1 MPTMN
6 NSASASSLAIP
17 NLPGYQAP
25 GASKGKP
32 KKNTFK
38 IVHGV
43 MVENPPTKGMGKS
56 QSDTSLWSANSL
68 DSNNDSLGTSM
79 NASSR
84 FSKSNKVA
92 VPTMVR
98 NEKMVLNFSA
108 YFKEAV
114 NESAV
119 ESFRVR
125 RCTVYYYLEDDTIQV
140 IEHRQENSGIPQGTF
155 LKRHAVLK
163 DKNTE
168 TFFGVGD
175 FRIGDYLQFYGRC
188 YQLVDCNPST
198 RRYLEEVLERDYE
211 PPVDIPEDFHGTKRT
226 AQMARETGKDGSVS
240 RNVRKSPMK
249 RFMEASLGNTVRN
262 DGRSGFENHDRMVLR
277 FNCVWKD
284 PALFGEE
291 HEYKLLYYL
300 SDDTMEV
307 LEVPTANSGRDPFPK
322 LLARCKL
329 TKNYVG
335 LNDSDNGRGVEEDD
349 GVDVHYYWPDLVIGE
364 VVNIYKRDV
373 RILDADAFTRD
384 FYISK
389 NRPLAD
395 AVKVAKEAPKKY
407 VNPVPKFMPNSC
419 ASFGSEEDS
428 LASCQSLVA
437 KPPRSETWTKMYQRE
452 KVLRFKASLN
462 SSKPTDEGR
471 EFIICYF
478 MNDNTLQ
485 VQEPPKKNTG
495 VMGGKFLQRKKY
507 KHPTEDRH
515 YSYGDFFAGAKVQLA
530 GHKLHIDD
538 VDEHTLHHMEENTE
552 QFPFADIG
560 MVMRVMRKKLQS
572 MSITSRKGGGLVRD
586 KFEEI
591 DSDRTGSLDKAEL
604 HQLLRTF
611 FDEKQLPDQAIIT
624 VMRHFDS
631 NGDGHVTFNEFFET
645 IMTADDIRE
654 MTTSTEKM
662 SLV

>member
-1 MPTMN
+1 
-6 NSASASSLAIP
+6 
-17 NLPGYQAP
+17 
-25 GASKGKP
+25 
-32 KKNTFK
+32 
-38 IVHGV
+38 
-43 MVENPPTKGMGKS
+43 MG
-56 QSDTSLWSANSL
+56 
-68 DSNNDSLGTSM
+68 
-79 NASSR
+79 
-84 FSKSNKVA
+84 
-92 VPTMVR
+92 
-98 NEKMVLNFSA
+98 
-108 YFKEAV
+108 
-114 NESAV
+114 
-119 ESFRVR
+119 
-125 RCTVYYYLEDDTIQV
+125 
-140 IEHRQENSGIPQGTF
+140 
-155 LKRHAVLK
+155 
-163 DKNTE
+163 
-168 TFFGVGD
+168 
-175 FRIGDYLQFYGRC
+175 
-188 YQLVDCNPST
+188 
-198 RRYLEEVLERDYE
+198 
-211 PPVDIPEDFHGTKRT
+211 
-226 AQMARETGKDGSVS
+226 
-240 RNVRKSPMK
+240 
-249 RFMEASLGNTVRN
+249 
-262 DGRSGFENHDRMVLR
+262 
-277 FNCVWKD
+277 
-284 PALFGEE
+284 
-291 HEYKLLYYL
+291 
-300 SDDTMEV
+300 
-307 LEVPTANSGRDPFPK
+307 
-322 LLARCKL
+322 
-329 TKNYVG
+329 
-335 LNDSDNGRGVEEDD
+335 
-349 GVDVHYYWPDLVIGE
+349 
-364 VVNIYKRDV
+364 
-373 RILDADAFTRD
+373 
-384 FYISK
+384 
-389 NRPLAD
+389 
-395 AVKVAKEAPKKY
+395 
-407 VNPVPKFMPNSC
+407 PKFMPNSC

-530 GHKLHIDD
+530 GHKLQIDD

-611 FDEKQLPDQAIIT
+611 FDEEQLPDQAIIT